1 MYTVSKGPSKFV
13 AKARMGI
20 PSHTENSSWE
30 IKKSLLVYNDDFSN
44 VVSDSNKPVF
54 VQLNNKKLNSLRSH
68 ETITPEHEEIVKFVS
83 ENWSSVTCKSKEG
96 SSMKNGTS
104 TVYYQANEPNS
115 QLKDFVPFDLDSWW
129 GKRLF
134 NTITKS
140 VP

>member
-1 MYTVSKGPSKFV
+1 MYTISKGPSKFV

-20 PSHTENSSWE
+20 PSHMENGSWE
-30 IKKSLLVYNDDFSN
+30 IKKSSEVYSEEFTN
-44 VVSDSNKPVF
+44 VVSDSKPVF
-54 VQLNNKKLNSLRSH
+54 VQLNNKKLNNLRSH
-68 ETITPEHEEIVKFVS
+68 ETITPEHEEIVKYVS
-83 ENWSSVTCKSKEG
+83 ENWSSVTCKSKED
-96 SSMKNGTS
+96 SSIKNGTA
-104 TVYYQANEPNS
+104 TVYYHANEPNS